1 MKYILADTGFWIA
14 LLDIKDDKKKQSVA
28 KEIFSEIETANF
40 TILFPTTV
48 YSELLSTRFFKGNKP
63 LKIIHLEKLLKSEII
78 KPIDD
83 TKYIDKSLKIT
94 LQEGK
99 QCKSISFVDN
109 IIRLIANDLQKN
121 IKYIVSFDKILCL
134 ECQKYAPIH
143 NKCYELFA

>member
-14 LLDIKDDKKKQSVA
+14 LLDIKDDIKKQSVA
-28 KEIFSEIETANF
+28 KEIFSEIKTANF

-48 YSELLSTRFFKGNKP
+48 YSELLGTRFFKGNKQ
-63 LKIIHLEKLLKSEII
+63 LKIYHLEKLLKLEMI

-99 QCKSISFVDN
+99 RCKSISFVDN
-109 IIRLIANDLQKN
+109 IIRLIANDLQHN
-121 IKYIVSFDKILCL
+121 IKYIITFDKILSL
-134 ECQKYAPIH
+134 ECQKYAPTH
-143 NKCYELFA
+143 NKCYVFFT